1 MPTHYQGTEEERR
14 ALDLIIKL
22 SRAAYAVNN
31 RMMCGIVGSG
41 ITSSQFGVLDAL
53 YHLGPM
59 TLGDVARKHL
69 RSPNNIT
76 SVVGTMER
84 AGLVE
89 RKRCDK
95 DRRVT
100 YLSITAKGSKIFEG
114 LWSGHVERV
123 TQAASVLTPEE
134 QEQLGALCKK
144 LGLGNQCHEEEPTD
158 LDSSEIG

>member
-1 MPTHYQGTEEERR
+1 MPTHHQGTEEERL

-59 TLGDVARKHL
+59 TLGGVARKHL
-69 RSPNNIT
+69 KSPNNIT

-84 AGLVE
+84 SGLVE

-100 YLSITAKGSKIFEG
+100 YLSITDKGKEIFEG
-114 LWSGHVERV
+114 LWRGHVHRV
-123 TQAASVLTPEE
+123 VAAASVLSPEE
-134 QEQLGALCKK
+134 QCQLASLCKK
-144 LGLGNQCHEEEPTD
+144 LGLGNQCPEAELEE
-158 LDSSEIG
+158 